1 MTNEQFDNARAALR
15 VALAD
20 YKAAPEA
27 TLVQWRAQARLE
39 AACTPELLERLL
51 NLVPLQVS
59 EALEQ
64 VLECAENGCGCSA
77 GKDAVKVLRGVM
89 A

>member
-27 TLVQWRAQARLE
+27 TLTQWRAQARLE

-51 NLVPLQVS
+51 NVVPFHVS
-59 EALEQ
+59 EAMEQ
-64 VLECAENGCGCSA
+64 VLECAEHGCGCSE
-77 GKDAVKVLRGVM
+77 GKTAVKTLRE
-89 A
+89 ATE